1 LCFVFF
7 LNNNKKLKFTF
18 TSSRVVSLRVTQRKK
33 EAIIMYNRQVILV
46 EVKIIYREE
55 NVEGKLFC
63 CFFFHVF
70 ESFIYVDYTRW
81 TELREKKNY
90 KLISLSQLHFGWTI
104 TIMTIIPSSSHEAF
118 VFFLWMEW
126 AWGWS
131 CWWDRKRMNKR
142 VLQRVLRSSL
152 FSQPWGNG
160 NER

>member
-1 LCFVFF
+1 MCFVFF

-81 TELREKKNY
+81 TELREKNY

-118 VFFLWMEW
+118 VFFFVNGMSL
-126 AWGWS
+126 
-131 CWWDRKRMNKR
+131 RMKLLVR
-142 VLQRVLRSSL
+142 QEKDEQASFATRSSFIAVQSAL
-152 FSQPWGNG
+152 RQ
-160 NER
+160 R